1 MRIALISSP
10 MLLCPPHGKVP
21 YGGSEMVVWD
31 LACALTEFGHMV
43 VLFAP
48 TGSQIPS
55 NGFLVE
61 TPEPALKVQCDWL
74 GAEQNM
80 FDVYSKH
87 VTDDFDVVH
96 GHGWFGLEFMLRHD
110 NVWHTHHG
118 GLNTSWFNQLRTQA
132 KLPIRIIAI
141 SKFMKHV
148 YEEQGYRDECKHF
161 CYNGVNM
168 SKYHFSS
175 KHDSGRLLF
184 VGRIDSFKRPDL
196 AIDAAKKLG
205 MGLDI
210 VGGTFVQDEGY
221 LNKIRGLC
229 DGTHIKLYENAPH
242 ELKIRL
248 MQSAKCLLFLGA
260 MGEPFGLVPVEAM
273 ACGCPVVSFNDGAIE
288 EVVQEGG
295 IVCDVYDKK
304 FCNGQLSYGLKEEL
318 LAALTKAVG
327 RIDTI
332 SPQECRKNAEKFR
345 RENMA
350 ENYLKI
356 YQEQRH

>member
-10 MLLCPPHGKVP
+10 MLHCPPRT
-21 YGGSEMVVWD
+21 YGGSEAVVWN
-31 LACALTEFGHMV
+31 LCEALIEKGNKV

-48 TGSQIPS
+48 AGSQIPL

-74 GAEQNM
+74 QAEQSM

-96 GHGWFGLEFMLRHD
+96 GSGWFGLEFMLKHG
-110 NVWHTHHG
+110 NAWHTHHG
-118 GLNTSWFNQLRTQA
+118 GLNIPWFNQLRTQA
-132 KLPIRIIAI
+132 KSSIRIIAI
-141 SKFMKHV
+141 SKFMKRV
-148 YEEQGYRDECKHF
+148 YEEQGYGIECAHY
-161 CYNGVNM
+161 CYNGVDM
-168 SKYHFSS
+168 SRYRFSG

-184 VGRIDSFKRPDL
+184 VGRIDSFKRPDF

-221 LNKIRGLC
+221 LNRIRGLC
-229 DGTHIKLYENAPH
+229 DGTQIKLHENAPH
-242 ELKIRL
+242 ELKISL
-248 MQSAKCLLFLGA
+248 MQSAKCLLFPGA

-273 ACGCPVVSFNDGAIE
+273 ACGCPVVSFNDGAVE

-295 IVCDVYDKK
+295 IVCDVYDKR
-304 FCNGQLSYGLKEEL
+304 FCDGQLSYSLKEEPL
-318 LAALTKAVG
+318 RALTNAVG

-332 SPQECRKNAEKFR
+332 SPQECRKNAEMFS
-345 RENMA
+345 REIMA

-356 YQEQRH
+356 YGSASS